1 MSDLSTIERELAQRV
16 LSAPMS
22 GNDATA
28 QTVHEYLIMLLA
40 TLWREQDDFSSKRP
54 FGNSDWPF
62 DLYRALMEADLIT
75 GTFDEWGG
83 IEQVDGAGA
92 DRLINLAIQELGHAS

>member
-1 MSDLSTIERELAQRV
+1 MSDLSASELAQRV

-40 TLWREQDDFSSKRP
+40 TLWREQDGFNAKRP
-54 FGNSDWPF
+54 FGNSDWAF
-62 DLYRALMEADLIT
+62 DVYRALMEAGLIT
-75 GTFDEWGG
+75 GSLDEWGG
-83 IEQVDGAGA
+83 VEQVDAVGA
-92 DRLINLAIQELGHAS
+92 DRLINLAIQELGHA